1 MQCRCRGNAVQGYS
15 EEGECCV
22 GFHSCAAGCGLSG
35 QNPAHRGLS
44 SVLQYDDRD
53 EVWDL
58 LNCYAGEWP
67 RPTAW
72 PRASKKKEIER
83 QRLTLRL
90 LSLRL
95 LSLRLLS
102 LRLLSFVCCPPFC
115 CCCLSVSPTTASPDT
130 RIPREMKM
138 NPVCLMHFHR
148 WGSKARDRPGG
159 ERSRAR
165 LRQDP
170 VTERKRRLRLC
181 F

>member
-72 PRASKKKEIER
+72 PRASKKKKKR
-83 QRLTLRL
+83 DRKTKTDPSSPLPSSPLPSSPLLCL
-90 LSLRL
+90 LSTFL
-95 LSLRLLS
+95 LLL
-102 LRLLSFVCCPPFC
+102 FVCF
-115 CCCLSVSPTTASPDT
+115 SHNS
-130 RIPREMKM
+130 RIKVPCQHQQFPAGLFRADLVWE
-138 NPVCLMHFHR
+138 
-148 WGSKARDRPGG
+148 G
-159 ERSRAR
+159 EKLVQA
-165 LRQDP
+165 LWD
-170 VTERKRRLRLC
+170 
-181 F
+181 